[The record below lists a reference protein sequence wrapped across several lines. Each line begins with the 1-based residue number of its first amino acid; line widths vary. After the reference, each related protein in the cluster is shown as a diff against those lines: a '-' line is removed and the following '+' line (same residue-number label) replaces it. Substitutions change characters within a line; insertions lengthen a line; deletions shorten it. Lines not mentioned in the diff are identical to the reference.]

1 MRLQKKSL
9 KRYSYNA
16 MKILILTGPN
26 LNKLGTREPE
36 IYGTTTLQ
44 DIQREIDEK
53 FPSLDFRFVQSNH
66 EGDLVDEIQNA
77 EANDFDAIIA
87 NWAGFTHTSVA
98 IHDALQLVSIP
109 KIEVHISNIHA
120 REEFREKSVTG
131 RAMDGVITG
140 FGVNSYILGVEAA
153 IKMINS

>member
-1 MRLQKKSL
+1 
-9 KRYSYNA
+9 
-16 MKILILTGPN
+16 MKLLILNGPN

-36 IYGTTTLQ
+36 IYGTITLAE
-44 DIQREIDEK
+44 IQKKIEDA
-53 FPSLDFRFVQSNH
+53 FPSIGFRFVQSNH
-66 EGDLVDEIQNA
+66 EGNLIDEIQNA
-77 EANDFDAIIA
+77 EANGFNAIVA

-98 IHDALQLVSIP
+98 IHDALHLVSIP

-153 IKMINS
+153 LKMINS

>member
-1 MRLQKKSL
+1 
-9 KRYSYNA
+9 
-16 MKILILTGPN
+16 MKILILNGPN

-36 IYGTTTLQ
+36 IYGTITLADVQ
-44 DIQREIDEK
+44 KKVEEA
-53 FPSLDFRFVQSNH
+53 FSAVEFRFVQSNH
-66 EGDLVDEIQNA
+66 EGDLVDEIQKAEGNHFNA
-77 EANDFDAIIA
+77 IVA

-98 IHDALQLVSIP
+98 IHDALHLVSIP
-109 KIEVHISNIHA
+109 KVEVHISNIHA

-153 IKMINS
+153 ITLMNS

>member
-1 MRLQKKSL
+1 
-9 KRYSYNA
+9 
-16 MKILILTGPN
+16 MKLLILNGPN

-36 IYGTTTLQ
+36 IYGRTTLT
-44 DIQREIDEK
+44 DIQNKIEET
-53 FPSLDFRFVQSNH
+53 FPSLEFRFLQSNH
-66 EGDLVDEIQNA
+66 EGDLIDKIQNA
-77 EANDFDAIIA
+77 EANGFNAIVA

-98 IHDALQLVSIP
+98 IYDALHLVSIP
-109 KIEVHISNIHA
+109 KVEVHISNIHA

-131 RAMDGVITG
+131 RAMDGIITG